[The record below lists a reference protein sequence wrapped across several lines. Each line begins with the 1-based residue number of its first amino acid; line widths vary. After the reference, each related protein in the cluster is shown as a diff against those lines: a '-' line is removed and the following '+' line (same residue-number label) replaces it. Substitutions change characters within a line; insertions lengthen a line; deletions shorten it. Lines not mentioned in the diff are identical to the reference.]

1 MRHLLDIFDLTTE
14 EILALLA
21 DSARWKATPRS
32 QLAKPLAGKLLGL
45 VFEKPSLRTRVSFEA
60 AATRLGGASLF
71 MVGDEVGLGRR
82 ESVEDFARVISQY
95 VDALVMRVF
104 AHATVASVAAHASVP
119 VVNGLSD
126 AAHPCQALA
135 DLLTIQEL
143 FGGVSGRVIAFV
155 GDGNNVARS
164 LARGCARLGAR
175 FILARPAGYG
185 FDIGFVRDIAA
196 QCPGAKIEQTA
207 DPVKAVS
214 QADVIYTD
222 VWTSMGQESER
233 AKRHLEF
240 KPYQINAALMR
251 KSPSHARILH
261 CLPAHRGEEITADVL
276 EGPQSSV
283 IQQAANRM
291 NAQAALLM
299 SLIR

>member
-1 MRHLLDIFDLTTE
+1 MRHLLDIFDLSRE
-14 EILALLA
+14 EIISVLDDA
-21 DSARWKATPRS
+21 ARWKATPR
-32 QLAKPLAGKLLGL
+32 AKLPKPMAGKLLGL

-60 AATRLGGASLF
+60 AATRLGGSSLF
-71 MVGDEVGLGRR
+71 MVGDEVGIGRR

-95 VDALVMRVF
+95 VDTLVMRVF
-104 AHATVASVAAHASVP
+104 AHSTVATVAAHATIP
-119 VVNGLSD
+119 VINGLSD

-135 DLLTIQEL
+135 DLLTIQEA
-143 FGGVSGRVIAFV
+143 FESVEGRTIAFI

-164 LARGCARLGAR
+164 LARGCARLGTR

-196 QCPGAKIEQTA
+196 QCPGARIEQTA
-207 DPVKAVS
+207 DPAKAVS

-240 KPYQINAALMR
+240 KPYQVNAALMR
-251 KSPSHARILH
+251 KAPDHARVLH

-276 EGPQSSV
+276 EGPQSLV

-299 SLIR
+299 WLMR